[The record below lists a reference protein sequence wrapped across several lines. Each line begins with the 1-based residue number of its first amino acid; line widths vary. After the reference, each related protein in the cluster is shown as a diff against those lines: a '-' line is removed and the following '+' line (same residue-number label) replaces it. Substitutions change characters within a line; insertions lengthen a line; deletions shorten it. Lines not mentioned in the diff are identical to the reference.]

1 MSAGGRESVVDSEE
15 RRRGKKRQMGKD
27 KGQKRKSWRGCPA
40 WDPALRGSRRV
51 CRSMLPFWR
60 KRPEVGIVLRSSSVL
75 REAGGPRPRRGSMP
89 RPWPSDGRS
98 GLGSA
103 RALPPEA
110 SVLAQLRLWYFDRP
124 FHCGINLFSNYFFIP
139 KKHLVT

>member
-1 MSAGGRESVVDSEE
+1 
-15 RRRGKKRQMGKD
+15 MGKD

-60 KRPEVGIVLRSSSVL
+60 KRLEVGIVLRSSSVL
-75 REAGGPRPRRGSMP
+75 CEAGGPRPRRGSMP
-89 RPWPSDGRS
+89 RPWPSDERS

-110 SVLAQLRLWYFDRP
+110 SASSRSSDSGISIDRFIVALIYFLIISLYLRNTW
-124 FHCGINLFSNYFFIP
+124 
-139 KKHLVT
+139 